1 MISWLRRRD
10 QLLFVSTVR
19 DTVRRLWTWNH
30 WIFIITRHRDILQPR
45 SWRQNQI
52 LTYVT
57 WCFILKPDQTSVQCC
72 HSVKLRIQPEENVK
86 FQHCWRLF
94 WCFISKQ
101 KCISL
106 SQHKQLHVQK
116 ITKNNVLNPTKGH
129 ETADETSLSSLC
141 CVQVETSWTLDWY
154 STSE

>member
-10 QLLFVSTVR
+10 QLLFMSTVR

-72 HSVKLRIQPEENVK
+72 HSVTENSA
-86 FQHCWRLF
+86 WRK
-94 WCFISKQ
+94 CKVSTRHTIKQ

-129 ETADETSLSSLC
+129 KTADETSLSSLC